1 MTAHIAH
8 NLQVVREQL
17 AAACRAANRNPHDVT
32 LVAVSKRQPV
42 EALVAAYEAGQRD
55 FAENYA
61 QEFAAKREQLL
72 RDYPDMQIH
81 YIGHLQSNK
90 VKLVAGKTALLHTVD
105 RAKVL
110 KAVDRLASEAGTVQD
125 ILFEVHLSPEDSKAG
140 CSPEQL
146 PDLLELALQLPA
158 IRPRGLMTMPPWD
171 LDPDDARPYFA
182 KLRTLQ
188 ERLKDTFAIPDF
200 DQLSM
205 GMSHDFPVAIAEGAT
220 IVRVGTAIFG
230 ERN

>member
-1 MTAHIAH
+1 MTSHIAH
-8 NLQVVREQL
+8 NLEVVRHQVT
-17 AAACRAANRNPHDVT
+17 AACQAANRNPDEVT
-32 LVAVSKRQPV
+32 LVAVSKRHPL
-42 EALVAAYEAGQRD
+42 EALVAAYEAGQMD

-72 RDYPDMQIH
+72 ADYPNMQIH
-81 YIGHLQSNK
+81 YIGPLQSNK
-90 VKLVAGKTALLHTVD
+90 VKLVAGRTSLLHTVD
-105 RAKVL
+105 RAKIL
-110 KAVDRLASEAGTVQD
+110 KAVNRIASAADTVQD

-146 PDLLELALQLPA
+146 PALLEMALQLPT

-171 LDPDDARPYFA
+171 LDPEDARPYFA
-182 KLRTLQ
+182 KLRSLQ
-188 ERLKDTFAIPDF
+188 QHLRDTFTLPEF

-205 GMSHDFPVAIAEGAT
+205 GMSHDFPIAIAEGAT

-230 ERN
+230 ARS